1 MSSFLFTV
9 ASFVIALAI
18 LIAVHEFGH
27 FWVARKLGVKVLRFS
42 IGFGKPLLTFRGRAP
57 SPEASAG
64 DQLTEADMGTEY
76 VLAAIPLGGY
86 VKMLDEREG
95 DVPPRHLKHAFN
107 RQSVAVRSAIVAAG
121 PLFNFAFALLA
132 FWFIGVYGDTGSR
145 PWIGQVEQATI
156 AAEAGFTADDEI
168 LSVGD
173 TRTPTWE
180 SAVYT
185 LLTDA
190 TSGDDVLVKVR
201 DASGSERIRILPGG
215 RLLGLAEDGR
225 LLERIGL
232 SPKRPVIEP
241 VIGQVVTGEAADTA
255 GIRAGDRV
263 LSIDNQE
270 VKSWSELVDYIQK
283 HPASLVDMEID
294 RAGEAQQIKLIVGQ
308 VVRGD
313 QTVGRIGAGPHVPE
327 GLFEDYRVEVRYG
340 PLEAATMAAAKTG
353 DMSLF
358 MLKML
363 GRMLTGE
370 ISVRNLSGPISI
382 AQTAGRTASFGLTQ
396 FLKFLALVSISL
408 GVLNLLPV
416 PILDGGHLFYFI
428 IEAIKGSPV
437 SEAVQAFGQ
446 RIGLAILLGLMTLA
460 FYVDITRLFNS

>member
-9 ASFVIALAI
+9 ASFVVALGI

-42 IGFGKPLLTFRGRAP
+42 IGFGKPLLTFRGRAS
-57 SPEASAG
+57 SPGASDG
-64 DQLTEADMGTEY
+64 VRLSEADLGTEY
-76 VLAAIPLGGY
+76 VVAAIPLGGY

-95 DVPPRHLKHAFN
+95 DVPPRYLNQAFN

-145 PWIGQVEQATI
+145 PWIGQVTEATI
-156 AAEAGFTADDEI
+156 AAEAGFSADDEI

-173 TRTPTWE
+173 TMTPTWE
-180 SAVYT
+180 TAVYT

-190 TSGDDVLVKVR
+190 TSGDDVVVKVR
-201 DASGSERIRILPGG
+201 DVAGLEQLRILPGG

-241 VIGQVVTGEAADTA
+241 VIGQVVAGEAAQSA
-255 GIRAGDRV
+255 GIKVGDRV
-263 LSIDNQE
+263 ISVDNQ
-270 VKSWSELVDYIQK
+270 VVNSWSELVDYIQK
-283 HPASLVDMEID
+283 HPASLVEMEIS
-294 RAGEAQQIKLIVGQ
+294 RAGVEHRIKLIVGQ
-308 VVRGD
+308 MTRGD

-327 GLFEDYRVEVRYG
+327 GLFDDYRVEVRYG
-340 PLEAATMAAAKTG
+340 PLDAVAMAAVKTG

-416 PILDGGHLFYFI
+416 PILDGGHLFYFL

>member
-9 ASFVIALAI
+9 LSFIVALAI

-42 IGFGKPLLTFRGRAP
+42 IGFGKPLLSFRGRAP
-57 SPEASAG
+57 SPGAPAG
-64 DQLTEADMGTEY
+64 EQLSEADLGTEY

-95 DVPPRHLKHAFN
+95 DVPPRLLHRAFN

-145 PWIGQVEQATI
+145 PWIGQVEESTI
-156 AAEAGFTADDEI
+156 AAEAGFSAEDEI

-173 TRTPTWE
+173 TPTPTWE
-180 SAVYT
+180 AAVYT

-190 TSGDDVLVKVR
+190 TSGDDVRVRVR
-201 DASGSERIRILPGG
+201 DASGSERMRILPGS

-241 VIGQVVTGEAADTA
+241 VIGQVVAGEAAASA
-255 GIRAGDRV
+255 GIQAGDRV
-263 LSIDNQE
+263 VSIDSRP
-270 VKSWSELVDYIQK
+270 VHSWTELVDYIQQ
-283 HPASLVDMEID
+283 HPASLVEMGIVRGGAEQ
-294 RAGEAQQIKLIVGQ
+294 RVKLIVGQ
-308 VVRGD
+308 TKRGE
-313 QTVGRIGAGPHVPE
+313 QTVGRIGAAPHVPE
-327 GLFEDYRVEVRYG
+327 GLFDDYRVEVRYG
-340 PLEAATMAAAKTG
+340 PLEAVTMAAVKTG

-416 PILDGGHLFYFI
+416 PILDGGHLFYFL
-428 IEAIKGSPV
+428 IEAVKGSPV
-437 SEAVQAFGQ
+437 SEAAQAFGQ